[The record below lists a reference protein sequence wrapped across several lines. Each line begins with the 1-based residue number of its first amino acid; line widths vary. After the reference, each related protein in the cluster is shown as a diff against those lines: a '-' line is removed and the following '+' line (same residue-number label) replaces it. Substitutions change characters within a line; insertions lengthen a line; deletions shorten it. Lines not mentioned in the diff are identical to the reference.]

1 MFPIVTALS
10 GSGPAWFYELSNQL
24 VNSGTKLGLTRED
37 SELIIKELVKALP
50 TLTTVDDTFEDLV
63 NKVKSPGGTTEAGLN
78 SLNDD
83 SFDTIIL
90 NAIRKATQR
99 STEISKELTD
109 E

>member
-1 MFPIVTALS
+1 M
-10 GSGPAWFYELSNQL
+10 YEKLFSNF
-24 VNSGTKLGLTRED
+24 
-37 SELIIKELVKALP
+37 SESVLIIIRSIRKKIEVI
-50 TLTTVDDTFEDLV
+50 EDLPHDLE

-78 SLNDD
+78 SLNND

-99 STEISKELTD
+99 SAEITKELTN

>member
-1 MFPIVTALS
+1 MCI
-10 GSGPAWFYELSNQL
+10 
-24 VNSGTKLGLTRED
+24 RD
-37 SELIIKELVKALP
+37 SVKALP
-50 TLTTVDDTFEDLV
+50 IIVGEDDTFKGLV
-63 NKVKSPGGTTEAGLN
+63 NKIKSPGGTTEAGLN
-78 SLNDD
+78 SLNND